1 MVKNE
6 ENKKSKIVDSNHKL
20 LGKHVISLTVPL
32 TLVDASKTAERFN
45 SMPSNNDQEMFAV
58 ILVSENKSKK
68 KNYMAVRKL
77 CIGDSVDLIDYPKE

>member
-32 TLVDASKTAERFN
+32 TLYDASKTAERFN
-45 SMPSNNDQEMFAV
+45 SMPSDSDQEMFAV
-58 ILVSENKSKK
+58 KLVSENKSKK
-68 KNYMAVRKL
+68 KNYMVVRKL
-77 CIGDSVDLIDYPKE
+77 CIGDSADFIDYSKE